1 MTITQI
7 IVTSGGLA
15 LSALVIWYFF
25 FSQVTGTRVAAG
37 TGGVQEAQII
47 VKGGYTPDVLVVK
60 AGQPVRLDFL
70 RQETASCSEMV
81 LFSGFPAET
90 GLRNKSAK
98 LPEGETVSIAFTPE
112 TPGEYEFQCQM
123 GMLRG
128 KLVVE

>member
-1 MTITQI
+1 MTIAQI
-7 IVTSGGLA
+7 IVTISGLA
-15 LSALVIWYFF
+15 LSALVLWYFL
-25 FSQVTGTRVAAG
+25 FSQATGTQVAAG
-37 TGGVQEAQII
+37 TGGVQEVQII

-60 AGQPVRLDFL
+60 AGQPVRFNFL

-81 LFSGFPAET
+81 LFLDF
-90 GLRNKSAK
+90 NKSAR
-98 LPEGETVSIAFTPE
+98 LPPGETVSVEFTPD